1 MEKYH
6 TSNKYYR
13 LWLFWVGI
21 IATLAYRIIIILNNI
36 SSLAVK
42 ISWYVGT
49 IGFVWYFAHR
59 YRVQNFRGNLIKQKE
74 LLAKTEDKRELSEDD
89 RQALVYILKSL
100 KSTKAKWNYIAIFIL
115 SGIALVYG
123 IITDFI
129 LK

>member
-59 YRVQNFRGNLIKQKE
+59 YRVQNFHGNLIKEKE
-74 LLAKTEDKRELSEDD
+74 LVEKIETGRGLSEDD
-89 RQALVYILKSL
+89 CNALVYVLKSL

-129 LK
+129 L